1 MKKIK
6 RKLKQKKIMINE
18 DIQKNLIED
27 LKRLGMKPKTALR
40 KAIQLILRGAE
51 NGKRN

>member
-6 RKLKQKKIMINE
+6 RKLKQKKIKINE
-18 DIQKNLIED
+18 EIQKNLIKD
-27 LKRLGMKPKTALR
+27 LKKLGMKPKTALR